1 MILILVL
8 IGILFIIFNE
18 IKHLS
23 LINPLKEIPNIQNA
37 KEINVSSYVT
47 PLSDKELE
55 ELWLELDWKNK
66 VN

>member
-23 LINPLKEIPNIQNA
+23 LTNPLKEIPNIQNA

-47 PLSDKELE
+47 LLSDKELE
-55 ELWLELDWKNK
+55 ELWLELVWKNK

>member
-23 LINPLKEIPNIQNA
+23 LTNPLKEIPNIQNA

-55 ELWLELDWKNK
+55 EL
-66 VN
+66 

>member
-1 MILILVL
+1 MILVLVL
-8 IGILFIIFNE
+8 IGMLFIIFNE
-18 IKHLS
+18 INHLS
-23 LINPLKEIPNIQNA
+23 SSSNLKEISNIQIE
-37 KEINVSSYVT
+37 KEINVGSYVT